1 MVFQDKKI
9 GGIIIC
15 IDLRNLND
23 ACLHDPFS
31 TSFTD
36 EVLDNVGGQES
47 YSFTNMFLRYHQITI
62 AQEDM
67 HKTTF
72 TTEWGCYQYT
82 VMSFGLKNAPTIFS
96 RVVVAAFKDF
106 IHKLLEVYLDHWTI
120 FSLLKSHVETLCLL
134 ILFINYLILC
144 IPQMG

>member
-15 IDLRNLND
+15 IYLRNLND
-23 ACLHDPFS
+23 ECLHEPFP

-96 RVVVAAFKDF
+96 RVVVASFKDF
-106 IHKLLEVYLDHWTI
+106 IHKFLEV
-120 FSLLKSHVETLCLL
+120 
-134 ILFINYLILC
+134 
-144 IPQMG
+144 